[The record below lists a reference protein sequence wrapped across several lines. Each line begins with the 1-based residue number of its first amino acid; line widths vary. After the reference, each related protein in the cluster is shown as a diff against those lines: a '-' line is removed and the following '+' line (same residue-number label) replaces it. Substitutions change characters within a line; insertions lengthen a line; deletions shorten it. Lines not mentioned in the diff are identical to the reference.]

1 MIFCIIS
8 TGDATF
14 GGSETWRRRMLG
26 LIKYFRVVHTIWP
39 RLWKSIQRNIKI
51 SPNLRMPNGV
61 LVEWIARSYLRLD
74 CSFSLSYEITL
85 CNLAT
90 SFELSGGRL
99 LRWKSLGP
107 QWKHPIGGL
116 DLFLMII
123 CSLKQLM
130 CWCIRASAGM
140 LLYTIGEPQT
150 ASGSIVLST
159 GSIISISLLLLLG

>member
-1 MIFCIIS
+1 MLRARLRPHLEDAPPYSADVWLVDGLVWFGFS
-8 TGDATF
+8 GQWFGYNLKENGDAIF
-14 GGSETWRRRMLG
+14 GGSETWRRRMLEI
-26 LIKYFRVVHTIWP
+26 IKYFRVVHTIWP

-107 QWKHPIGGL
+107 QWKHPIGGGGC
-116 DLFLMII
+116 FFIFFF
-123 CSLKQLM
+123 
-130 CWCIRASAGM
+130 W
-140 LLYTIGEPQT
+140 
-150 ASGSIVLST
+150 
-159 GSIISISLLLLLG
+159 